1 MGCCCGPQVAG
12 PPSRLEERK
21 MAQRVGLSGRFEVQA
36 SRNALTSGPNR
47 RSLQLLFAAAFT
59 ALAVLFLS
67 IGPAAPAHAASKR
80 VCAPSKKCV
89 TTKKYC
95 PPGSKCG
102 KRVFKEV
109 PKTQYCSSSVGCFT
123 YKGKNYRYTGGP
135 SLTSKQQQQVW
146 KCASSLGV
154 TGLGAA
160 VATGPV
166 GVTILGVA
174 ISLWGCT

>member
-1 MGCCCGPQVAG
+1 MGNSTSTAQPHGNIKSSRLVAG
-12 PPSRLEERK
+12 
-21 MAQRVGLSGRFEVQA
+21 AV
-36 SRNALTSGPNR
+36 
-47 RSLQLLFAAAFT
+47 FT
-59 ALAVLFLS
+59 ALAVLPLS
-67 IGPAAPAHAASKR
+67 MATAPPAEAASKR
-80 VCAPSKKCV
+80 VCAPSGKCV

-102 KRVFKEV
+102 KKVFREV

-123 YKGKNYRYTGGP
+123 YKGKNYRYIAGP

-174 ISLWGCT
+174 VSLWGCT